1 MQACDRAIGFS
12 GWPLRGVVI
21 AALLRSLLAK
31 LIGPKLR
38 GAVASR
44 ISPPTI
50 HCPATINQFTV
61 LIVKSRICS
70 ESEARDAAESFA
82 ADCGNAKSAANVE
95 LFCEFLVATNRLTEW
110 QCSNLRMGRWKGF
123 YLDHYLLLDHVAKDS
138 ESSSYKARD
147 TRDGKLVVLAITPV
161 NRTNGQIEYRVYPY
175 L

>member
-1 MQACDRAIGFS
+1 M
-12 GWPLRGVVI
+12 

-44 ISPPTI
+44 ISPPAA
-50 HCPATINQFTV
+50 HCPTTIDQSTV

-70 ESEARDAAESFA
+70 ESEVRDAEKSFA
-82 ADCGNAKSAANVE
+82 ADCGNSRSAANVE

-110 QCSNLRMGRWKGF
+110 QCSKLRMGKWKGF
-123 YLDHYLLLDHVAKDS
+123 YLDHYLLLDHVGKDF

-175 L
+175 IDAAK